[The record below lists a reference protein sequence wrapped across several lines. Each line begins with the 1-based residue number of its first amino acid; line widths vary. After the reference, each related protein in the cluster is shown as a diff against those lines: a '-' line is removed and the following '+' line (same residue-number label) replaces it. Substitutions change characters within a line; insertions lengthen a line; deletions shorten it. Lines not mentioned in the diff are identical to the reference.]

1 MTSAELP
8 RDLTRPVSVGGVSVG
23 GGAPVAVQSM
33 TNTDTGDA
41 EATLAQ
47 IGRLAKAGCE
57 IIRCAVPNEGVLESF
72 SRICEESP
80 LPVVAD
86 IHFDHRLA
94 IESARRG
101 ASGLRINPGNVGSF
115 DRVDQVID
123 VAGELGV
130 PITRGLS
137 RASMPSVTICRSPRS
152 SLPAASRSWSTLT
165 RGASRTSYFPPRRT
179 TSTPP
184 CVPTECCPP
193 SCPKFRCTW
202 A

>member
-8 RDLTRPVSVGGVSVG
+8 RNLTRPVSVGGVSVG

-41 EATLAQ
+41 DATLAQ

-80 LPVVAD
+80 PTFTLTTGWQSSLRVVAPRG
-86 IHFDHRLA
+86 F
-94 IESARRG
+94 ESIPETSA
-101 ASGLRINPGNVGSF
+101 
-115 DRVDQVID
+115 
-123 VAGELGV
+123 
-130 PITRGLS
+130 LS
-137 RASMPSVTICRSPRS
+137 IV
-152 SLPAASRSWSTLT
+152 LT
-165 RGASRTSYFPPRRT
+165 RLSMSLGSLAS
-179 TSTPP
+179 
-184 CVPTECCPP
+184 P
-193 SCPKFRCTW
+193 SGS